1 MGNVIPA
8 EGKFAAK
15 VAEIEKV
22 NMFLVHHKPE
32 DVVDFIEGA
41 LSYRTEII
49 KPGHSEQFMVTGIIF
64 TPIAVSDDGYADR
77 VKVIEVGNKFS
88 RMAECVDDYGN
99 DQGLL
104 NFITNGAVGLHL
116 MVLGGTYENPSLPI
130 ATDIETIGPRMIR
143 DPDAEPGPGPWP
155 MIQNPETY
163 GVSWGDLQGFIVG
176 HLLGQCCCGRPQDV
190 LRFCH
195 DTIEHLGMKQWDR
208 SQGELA
214 DSDHWKNRKAAE
226 AKYGSGPLYYV
237 WHNLENLDYLE
248 HGGSA
253 PGWLTGE
260 GEHFLALMQL
270 EIASD
275 PENYADGK

>member
-1 MGNVIPA
+1 MSNVIPA
-8 EGKFAAK
+8 AGRFAEKAK
-15 VAEIEKV
+15 DALKV
-22 NMFLVHHKPE
+22 NMFILHKEPA
-32 DVVDFIEGA
+32 DVIDFIEGA

-49 KPGHSEQFMVTGIIF
+49 KQGHPDQFLVTGVLF
-64 TPIAVSDDGYADR
+64 EHIAISQDGYTDP
-77 VKVIEVGNKFS
+77 VQVVECEGKFCT
-88 RMAECVDDYGN
+88 MAEAVTDHAN

-116 MVLGGTYENPSLPI
+116 MVLGGCYENPSLPI
-130 ATDIETIGPRMIR
+130 MTDVVTVGPRMIE
-143 DPDAEPGPGPWP
+143 DENDHTGKTLIENPD
-155 MIQNPETY
+155 TY
-163 GVSWGDLQGFIVG
+163 NVCWQDLQGFIVG

-195 DTIEHLGMKQWDR
+195 DTIEHLGIKRWDR
-208 SQGELA
+208 SEGNLK
-214 DSDHWKNRKAAE
+214 DTDFWKNRMAAE

-237 WHNLENLDYLE
+237 WHNLENLGYLE

-260 GEHFLALMQL
+260 GEHFLALMQI